1 MFMKYMGLSDIR
13 SFPVGE
19 TLGGRLAEPLA
30 VAVVFSSSAGHI
42 VYPSKPPYKDIPEE
56 FWTALQDAEP
66 FQFVVVGGDDEL
78 PTSVWDM
85 TFGQAGLAGDEAT
98 NILRT
103 GVGAPDDAIG
113 IEGDTYIDL
122 SAKVQYGPKRNG
134 SWGDPTLLN
143 FSNAVV
149 VQEASDSAVAQ
160 DTSDTASGVSQVA
173 SESEQK
179 DLSAKRGTG
188 KSV

>member
-160 DTSDTASGVSQVA
+160 DTSHTASGVSQVA